1 MTLMSVLE
9 CTRLRCER
17 SRTIN
22 SRGRV
27 DVHDWLIACIAID
40 DDPEIVAAE
49 VWIWTRRWGG
59 HGLTTM
65 IRHAANPSVP
75 DRTRDRDRSAFI
87 YYINK
92 PDQRCTRFAATH
104 KSQHTLE
111 LSVTQCALQESSPSD
126 LLTESELSPVVTPE
140 SSAIGRVGR
149 VALRP
154 GRPVACTSLHG

>member
-1 MTLMSVLE
+1 M
-9 CTRLRCER
+9 
-17 SRTIN
+17 
-22 SRGRV
+22 
-27 DVHDWLIACIAID
+27 HDWLIACIAID
-40 DDPEIVAAE
+40 DDLRLWQRKCGSGRDGGVDTDYDQRPRRKSFTLQCLTEPATEIGE
-49 VWIWTRRWGG
+49 R
-59 HGLTTM
+59 
-65 IRHAANPSVP
+65 
-75 DRTRDRDRSAFI
+75 RSAFI
-87 YYINK
+87 YRIK